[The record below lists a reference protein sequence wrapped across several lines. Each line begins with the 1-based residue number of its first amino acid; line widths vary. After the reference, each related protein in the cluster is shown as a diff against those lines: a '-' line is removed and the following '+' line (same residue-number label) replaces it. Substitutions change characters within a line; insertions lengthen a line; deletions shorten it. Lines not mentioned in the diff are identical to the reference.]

1 MNDLVN
7 SFQYGIVPTIIVLIY
22 LIVTR
27 WFDSKKERE
36 QAKKTVKVNA
46 EILDAFNNLNTY
58 LKQITQNILN
68 KEDDK
73 CLAAI
78 RSSFKALAF
87 SITKFGVFTII
98 SNNVKS
104 NKENIISNINDNVY
118 SEFSDMYSE
127 LLLYSNEKI
136 NFTRYIKEEWKEEL
150 VNDVKNIIF
159 SDTESK
165 EDKIYNLYNK
175 INLRVSNYIS
185 IVKNKY
191 TNDFIK

>member
-1 MNDLVN
+1 MNDLIN

-36 QAKKTVKVNA
+36 QAKKTVTVNA
-46 EILDAFNNLNTY
+46 EILDAFNNLNAY

-136 NFTRYIKEEWKEEL
+136 NFTKYIKEEWKEEL
-150 VNDVKNIIF
+150 IADVKNIIF
-159 SDTESK
+159 SDNVSK